1 MIKRSMIGPT
11 LPAGV
16 ISTCVVAV
24 MGAGLA
30 LVLTAPGVNAESRC
44 RHVAGH
50 YAEHAAAPTA
60 CPSPVGLCIEGEF
73 SGSVRGAFA
82 VTATSLAPTADTPMT
97 AVVHFTGDGV
107 IHARTGGKQGDIHF
121 KSAGAFHTV
130 GTGEI
135 VDLQSITGGTGA
147 FAGASGALRAS
158 GTFDPA
164 TGSGESE
171 YSGTVCLP

>member
-1 MIKRSMIGPT
+1 MIKRSMIDAT
-11 LPAGV
+11 WLAGV
-16 ISTCVVAV
+16 ISTRVVVV
-24 MGAGLA
+24 MGAGVA
-30 LVLTAPGVNAESRC
+30 LVLTAPGVGAESRC
-44 RHVAGH
+44 RQVTGH
-50 YAEHAAAPTA
+50 YVEHATDPTG

-73 SGSVRGAFA
+73 SGSIRGAFG
-82 VTATSLAPTADTPMT
+82 VTATSLTPTADTPVT

-107 IHARTGGKQGDIHF
+107 IHARIGGKHGDFSF

-135 VDLQSITGGTGA
+135 VDLQSITGGSGA
-147 FAGASGALRAS
+147 FGGASGALRAS
-158 GTFDPA
+158 GVFDPV

>member
-1 MIKRSMIGPT
+1 MPLSISPWRST
-11 LPAGV
+11 KA
-16 ISTCVVAV
+16 IS
-24 MGAGLA
+24 
-30 LVLTAPGVNAESRC
+30 LTAFLAGTTLILAATSVDAEDRCSHVN
-44 RHVAGH
+44 GH
-50 YAEHAAAPTA
+50 YAERAAAPTS

-82 VTATSLAPTADTPMT
+82 VTATSFTPTADTPTT
-97 AVVHFTGDGV
+97 AVIHFTGDGV
-107 IHARTGGKQGDIHF
+107 IHARVGGKQGDLFF

-135 VDLQSITGGTGA
+135 VDLQFITGGTGA
-147 FAGASGALRAS
+147 LAGASGALRAS

-171 YSGTVCLP
+171 YTGMVCLP

>member
-1 MIKRSMIGPT
+1 MVKRSMIGST
-11 LPAGV
+11 LPVGV
-16 ISTCVVAV
+16 IATRLTAV
-24 MGAGLA
+24 MGAGMA
-30 LVLTAPGVNAESRC
+30 LVLMAPRITAESRC
-44 RHVAGH
+44 RHVTGH

-97 AVVHFTGDGV
+97 AVVHFTGDGA
-107 IHARTGGKQGDIHF
+107 IHTRTGGKQGDLFF

-135 VDLQSITGGTGA
+135 VDLQFITGGTGA

-171 YSGTVCLP
+171 YTGTVCLP